1 MNCIW
6 QDLSDAGYKG
16 YVNPLNVSIKHNSVV
31 MSSRLVLNN
40 TPLWSK
46 QRKVH
51 YSQTDISFIWIIW
64 HPLPVHNQTQS
75 NDENRSVLEPPRQ
88 EREDKRQAPSSIRPG
103 GGPMADPFTHST
115 TILPDHLSLFHSHFM
130 SRKPTGSSEVK
141 DEIKRI
147 FIAEVSHCF
156 TLFIPC

>member
-6 QDLSDAGYKG
+6 QDLSDAGYKV
-16 YVNPLNVSIKHNSVV
+16 YVNPLSVSIKHKLVV

-64 HPLPVHNQTQS
+64 HPLSVHNQTQS
-75 NDENRSVLEPPRQ
+75 NYENRLVLEPPRQ

-103 GGPMADPFTHST
+103 GGPMADPLHTLHNHPSW
-115 TILPDHLSLFHSHFM
+115 PSLSLPVSFYVEKAHSEEW
-130 SRKPTGSSEVK
+130 G
-141 DEIKRI
+141 KRWNKENI
-147 FIAEVSHCF
+147 
-156 TLFIPC
+156 